1 MMSQTQRSGP
11 NVDAAATALGE
22 SSSSSDG
29 ADASTSQPKLS
40 ERFAF
45 LPDGVVQVYGR
56 KPMLSPTHITTFRQ
70 CPRLYELRHI
80 ERLPEPPTEPLVAG
94 ILVHEALEQLYKYVP
109 AADRTLP
116 KLQELF
122 RDAWR
127 KVRLTRYR
135 ELFFP
140 ESAEGGAEGGG
151 RRRRRRD
158 AVGGRRG
165 ARARAWGQAALGKM
179 ANYFTLED
187 PTEVTPESVE
197 QWVGASLGGGLE
209 VRGKIDRLE
218 VVDSDGGLAIVD
230 YKTGNAPSQK
240 YSAAANAKI
249 RRDAFFQLYVYAL
262 LLREGAN
269 DGAGSARRCASCGCS
284 TSATPPPSP
293 SPSTPRASTRPPPRC
308 ATSGTASSPPSKR
321 RPSSRSPARS
331 ASSARTATA
340 ARRTAV
346 RTLYTPGPYRRVTFD
361 KAYSVS
367 ERQASG
373 RTSVTTICV
382 TDPSRSS
389 SSSSQVSAAP
399 IGATTSGASAR
410 APARRRP
417 LKRAVATPPPRAA
430 AAAIVVL
437 HSCSASTTAALGAV
451 LDQQVAHRAR
461 AVEGGAAARRARRL
475 ERGLSRSRPHG
486 LASPDLPREAPWPAP
501 SPTCPTPS
509 ARVGDAPA

>member
-1 MMSQTQRSGP
+1 MMVLTTICAAASRGARPAVRLSARHVSMMSQMQRSGP
-11 NVDAAATALGE
+11 NVDAAAAALGE

-56 KPMLSPTHITTFRQ
+56 KLMLSPTHITTFRQ

-140 ESAEGGAEGGG
+140 ESAEGDAADGDAGGATRSEA
-151 RRRRRRD
+151 D
-158 AVGGRRG
+158 V
-165 ARARAWGQAALGKM
+165 ARERAWGQAALGKM

-269 DGAGSARRCASCGCS
+269 DGAGSRDVRELRLLYLGD
-284 TSATPPPSP
+284 ATPVTEPVDPE
-293 SPSTPRASTRPPPRC
+293 RVD
-308 ATSGTASSPPSKR
+308 
-321 RPSSRSPARS
+321 
-331 ASSARTATA
+331 ATA
-340 ARRTAV
+340 AEV
-346 RTLYTPGPYRRVTFD
+346 RDVWDRLV
-361 KAYSVS
+361 
-367 ERQASG
+367 
-373 RTSVTTICV
+373 
-382 TDPSRSS
+382 
-389 SSSSQVSAAP
+389 
-399 IGATTSGASAR
+399 
-410 APARRRP
+410 
-417 LKRAVATPPPRAA
+417 
-430 AAAIVVL
+430 AAIKEE
-437 HSCSASTTAALGAV
+437 TFEPTAGPLCKFC
-451 LDQQVAHRAR
+451 AHRDGCPAY
-461 AVEGGAAARRARRL
+461 
-475 ERGLSRSRPHG
+475 
-486 LASPDLPREAPWPAP
+486 LP
-501 SPTCPTPS
+501 
-509 ARVGDAPA
+509 